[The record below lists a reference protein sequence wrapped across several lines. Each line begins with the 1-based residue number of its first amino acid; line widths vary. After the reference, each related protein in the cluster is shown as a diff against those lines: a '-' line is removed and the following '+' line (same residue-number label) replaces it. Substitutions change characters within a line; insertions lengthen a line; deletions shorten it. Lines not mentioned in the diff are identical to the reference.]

1 MIRISLVFVLRGVVF
16 CTSFFCLIFLVI
28 FGNNFKKQSMNP
40 KEILWQLE
48 KDIYQFNLEKNEDK

>member
-1 MIRISLVFVLRGVVF
+1 ML
-16 CTSFFCLIFLVI
+16 FCLIFLVI